1 MYVFKRIRFIYKRV
15 CLELHS
21 VVRMK
26 MLYKRWKTLINIS
39 KCVEVERTELASIE
53 IIKRELIF
61 RWRLSE
67 IASKSLY
74 AAMVETYVVVNDKEK
89 RRLDFRR

>member
-1 MYVFKRIRFIYKRV
+1 MHKRV

-26 MLYKRWKTLINIS
+26 MLYKRWKTLQKINNH
-39 KCVEVERTELASIE
+39 VEVERTELAN
-53 IIKRELIF
+53 ELIRRRGVNF
-61 RWRLSE
+61 RGRMSE
-67 IASKSLY
+67 IACKSLY
-74 AAMVETYVVVNDKEK
+74 AAKVEIYAVVNDKEKK